1 MIVRFQV
8 LRLLLL
14 YASVACAFQLHA
26 RSSEGSEDEKLLRR
40 VQAYLA
46 ERGSPYQIHP
56 DHLGSNIRNRDISFS
71 PGHGGLAQNIRQHR
85 LQSSYVVEPEERE
98 IDSIGKS
105 LSRVESTRITEAA
118 TQQQQQGEVPIET
131 MQKYPK
137 EDKKQARAPLAHF
150 AERSDPEIK
159 PKSSDIYFIALVA
172 GCSGAA
178 VFGVVAAGLCWY
190 KLQKNVKAAAESDYP
205 SYGVTGPSK
214 EPLSPPTGDRKLA
227 QSAQMY
233 HYQHQK
239 QQMIAIEKAGSDRHV
254 STSDLD
260 SEEENEEGDY
270 TVYECPGLAST
281 GEMEVKNPLFQDE
294 ATPASP
300 HITVTAKEQE
310 K

>member
-1 MIVRFQV
+1 MILRFLV
-8 LRLLLL
+8 LWLLSGF
-14 YASVACAFQLHA
+14 ASVASAFHTRNNQVPE
-26 RSSEGSEDEKLLRR
+26 RDELLLRR

-46 ERGSPYQIHP
+46 ERGSSYQFHP
-56 DHLGSNIRNRDISFS
+56 DHFSNHRNRDLSYALGRAGF
-71 PGHGGLAQNIRQHR
+71 HANQNNRPHR
-85 LQSSYVVEPEERE
+85 LHSSYLVDPEERE
-98 IDSIGKS
+98 IDSIGQS
-105 LSRVESTRITEAA
+105 LSQSESTRATEAI
-118 TQQQQQGEVPIET
+118 TQHGELPVESL
-131 MQKYPK
+131 QNYPK
-137 EDKKQARAPLAHF
+137 EDKKQPRAPLARL
-150 AERSDPEIK
+150 AEQEPEIK
-159 PKSSDIYFIALVA
+159 QKKSSDIYFIALVA

-190 KLQKNVKAAAESDYP
+190 KLQKNVKAAAEADYP

-214 EPLSPPTGDRKLA
+214 EHMSPPTGDRKLA

-260 SEEENEEGDY
+260 SDEENEEGDY

-300 HITVTAKEQE
+300 HLTGTSKEQE